1 MNYHILALMRCASLT
16 LLTMLPLAAQDAT
29 QIANRVDRQTR
40 PVIRGRSYAVS
51 SMRPE
56 GSQVAEQILR
66 AGGNAFDAAVAAQA
80 VLALVDA
87 PNNGIGSD
95 AMLLVYDAKSGQSH
109 SVNAEGTAP
118 ALATIDWYKQH
129 QQGKIPVSEGL
140 LSGTVPGAVDAW
152 YTLLDRWGTMAFGE
166 VLRPAIDMAAN
177 GFALNERLAASLQ
190 SKKLRKYPTSVRAF
204 SLLGHDWKAGDVY
217 RVPQFAATLSLLV
230 EAESAA
236 AGGGRRAALKAARD
250 RFYKGDI
257 ARKMAAFSVKNGGL
271 FRYEDFAR
279 YGAIVE
285 KPVSVDYRGYE
296 VLKNPSANQGPAE
309 LIALNLLE
317 TYDLK
322 SLKHNSAEYIHAGV
336 ESIKLAFADRE
347 YMGDELFVK
356 IPWQP
361 LLSKPYAVERRR
373 LIDPGKASMEFRQG
387 QIGSHAHP
395 SDIDLS
401 GAEGDGGDTTYVCV
415 VDKHRNVVSFT
426 PSLHSSYG
434 TNVAMDDLGFVF
446 NCRGDYYSLVPG
458 HPNALAPGKRP
469 RSTLQSTLVLKDGK
483 PFLVTGSPGGD
494 DQVMR
499 TMQTFLNVVEF
510 GMNVQQAIE
519 APRWSTRSFPMS
531 FFPHTMYR
539 GEMSVEDR
547 IPEAVREALR
557 AKGHKLK
564 VTGGWSLGYN
574 AAIAI
579 DQPAGVLSAG
589 ADPRVDAYALAW

>member
-1 MNYHILALMRCASLT
+1 MRSTTRLCLSAL
-16 LLTMLPLAAQDAT
+16 LLLSATALPAQDAT
-29 QIANRVDRQTR
+29 QVTNRIDRQTR
-40 PVIRGRSYAVS
+40 PVLRGRSYAVS

-56 GSQVAEQILR
+56 GSQAAEQILR

-95 AMLLVYDAKSGQSH
+95 AMLLVYDAKAAQSH

-118 ALATIDWYKQH
+118 KLASIDWYKQH

-152 YTLLDRWGTMAFGE
+152 YTLLNRWGTMSFAQ
-166 VLRPAIDMAAN
+166 VLAPAIEMAAG
-177 GFALNERLAASLQ
+177 GFVLNERLASSLK
-190 SKKLRKYPTSVRAF
+190 SKKLRKYPTSVKAF
-204 SLLGHDWKAGDVY
+204 SLDREWKAGDIY

-230 EAESAA
+230 DAEKAA
-236 AGGGRRAALKAARD
+236 APKGRQAALKAARD

-257 ARKMAAFSVKNGGL
+257 ARKMAAFSEKNGGL
-271 FRYEDFAR
+271 FRYEDFAD
-279 YGAIVE
+279 YGVIVE
-285 KPVSVDYRGYE
+285 KPVSTAYRGYD

-317 TYDLK
+317 TFDLK
-322 SLKHNSAEYIHAGV
+322 ALKHNSADYIHAGV

-356 IPWQP
+356 IPWQT
-361 LLSKPYAVERRR
+361 LLSKPYAASRRE
-373 LIDPGKASMEFRQG
+373 LIDPAKASLEFRQG
-387 QIGSHAHP
+387 KIDSHAHP
-395 SDIDLS
+395 SDIDVS

-426 PSLHSSYG
+426 PSLHTGYG
-434 TNVAMDDLGFVF
+434 TNVVMDDLGFAF

-494 DQVMR
+494 DQIMR
-499 TMQTFLNVVEF
+499 TMQTFLNIVEF

-531 FFPHTMYR
+531 YFPHTMYR
-539 GEMSVEDR
+539 GEMSVEER
-547 IPEAVREALR
+547 IPEPVREALR

-564 VTGGWSLGYN
+564 VAGAWSLGYN
-574 AAIAI
+574 AAIMI
-579 DQPAGVLSAG
+579 DHAAGVLSAG